1 MTLLNTNVYCCLI
14 LFKVI
19 CHVLSFESF
28 KKISRKVTRNLE
40 RTLMAILETLQITLS
55 TSQMVFQS
63 RMYTNVGTTLLES
76 VYTLTQ
82 IFFSNSR
89 AVRVGTTRVYRKKGG
104 K

>member
-1 MTLLNTNVYCCLI
+1 MT
-14 LFKVI
+14 
-19 CHVLSFESF
+19 
-28 KKISRKVTRNLE
+28 
-40 RTLMAILETLQITLS
+40 ILETLQITLS

-89 AVRVGTTRVYRKKGG
+89 AVRVGTTKVYRKKGVNNE
-104 K
+104 KKYFEFPALFISIFQMKNSRM

>member
-63 RMYTNVGTTLLES
+63 HTNVGTTLLES